1 MGNRLF
7 TAAEF
12 KALRTYLG
20 FSITEISRYLD
31 VGAPTA
37 RNWDRGRYNPPPGVG
52 DEMRALA
59 DHTDQ
64 IVAYLVRHYETHPH
78 EWPICLPVSSEDIAD
93 AFPNV
98 ELPHYVSLDWCRVV
112 VARVARTVPGL
123 GIDWF

>member
-1 MGNRLF
+1 MDNSVF

-20 FSITEISRYLD
+20 FSIAEISRYLD
-31 VGAPTA
+31 VGPATA
-37 RNWDRGRYNPPPGVG
+37 RNWDRGRYNPPPGIG

-64 IVAYLVRHYETHPH
+64 AVAYLVRHYETHPH
-78 EWPICLPVSSEDIAD
+78 EWPICVPMHSSEIAD